1 MAILRF
7 FQHEPLHD
15 PVLILCLDG
24 WVNAGSAAS
33 LVAATLG
40 GSLIAAGDPDLL
52 FDYRVS
58 RPTLDFVE
66 GAMTR
71 LAWPEL
77 GMRHLALDGTD
88 ILILSGTEPN
98 WNWQRLGQ
106 ELAAAAVSLKV
117 SQHISVGAIP
127 WATPH
132 TRPAQIMT
140 TASDRAHMP
149 PSADLPAGL
158 LRVPAAA
165 VSALEYQ
172 VASAGIPTVGFWAR
186 VPQYVGVEYPGA
198 ALALIRRVSDHL
210 GVELPT
216 EDLEEAANRQR
227 AQLDSLAQSRPEVKT
242 MIDQLESVVDAS
254 ESVSGEELA
263 AEIERFLRQQGN

>member
-1 MAILRF
+1 
-7 FQHEPLHD
+7 
-15 PVLILCLDG
+15 
-24 WVNAGSAAS
+24 
-33 LVAATLG
+33 
-40 GSLIAAGDPDLL
+40 
-52 FDYRVS
+52 
-58 RPTLDFVE
+58 
-66 GAMTR
+66 
-71 LAWPEL
+71 
-77 GMRHLALDGTD
+77 
-88 ILILSGTEPN
+88 
-98 WNWQRLGQ
+98 
-106 ELAAAAVSLKV
+106 
-117 SQHISVGAIP
+117 
-127 WATPH
+127 
-132 TRPAQIMT
+132 
-140 TASDRAHMP
+140 
-149 PSADLPAGL
+149 LPAGL

-216 EDLEEAANRQR
+216 EELNEAATRQR